1 MAKNKTATTVAD
13 EAVGTTAAQATEAA
27 AETTEGTQ
35 AAESSTDDTG
45 AATQQQDASNVADV
59 SANGEVLPAHAVA
72 ITALE
77 AQVLELKAQ
86 LAAAQAPALV
96 AATAPTPAPA
106 PVAGFVAGP
115 QRYDVV
121 GNLEHNGESYSVGGA
136 VYLTEKQAA
145 PLLGHTVVRA

>member
-96 AATAPTPAPA
+96 AATAPTPAP
-106 PVAGFVAGP
+106 VAAFIAGP